1 MSVGPPGAGP
11 SRVGEVLEQVL
22 KDTGVHEQIQRVG
35 VVDDWADRVGEA
47 IARVARPRMVS
58 GAVLVVEVRS
68 SAWLTELDM
77 MKDEIL
83 RRLNEDRHEGR
94 IEGIRLVLA
103 ERP

>member
-1 MSVGPPGAGP
+1 MSVGSGAGP
-11 SRVGEVLEQVL
+11 SRVGDVLEQVL
-22 KDTGVHEQIQRVG
+22 KDSGVHEQLQRVG
-35 VVDDWADRVGEA
+35 VADEWVDRVGEA
-47 IARVARPRMVS
+47 IARVARPRIVS
-58 GAVLVVEVRS
+58 GTVLVVEVRS

-103 ERP
+103 ENP